1 MPIALGLV
9 YDDKDEEDDHR
20 IPIGG
25 LRVWP
30 SYLGSDLLSTPAP
43 FAFLPDLIE
52 LIHICP
58 TTRSPS
64 HLTHK
69 TGANTGQNFKISY
82 FYRIIK
88 LIML

>member
-30 SYLGSDLLSTPAP
+30 SYLGSDLLSTEAP

-58 TTRSPS
+58 TARSSS
-64 HLTHK
+64 HLTQR
-69 TGANTGQNFKISY
+69 TDANIGCKF
-82 FYRIIK
+82 
-88 LIML
+88 

>member
-1 MPIALGLV
+1 MLSALGLV
-9 YDDKDEEDDHR
+9 YDDKDEENDQR

-58 TTRSPS
+58 MARSSS

-69 TGANTGQNFKISY
+69 TGANIGYKF
-82 FYRIIK
+82 
-88 LIML
+88 